1 MRINLPLRFIAS
13 NLLVNSTAIIDPKE
27 YPTIT
32 KSFPSLSFG
41 NMCCNNIKI
50 FNQLCLLNKNNPPP
64 TQHELLIRLH
74 TLVRL
79 LIVSDI
85 MFVASMLLVL

>member
-1 MRINLPLRFIAS
+1 MRISLPLRFIAS

-41 NMCCNNIKI
+41 NMCCKNIKI
-50 FNQLCLLNKNNPPP
+50 FNQLCLLHKNNPPP
-64 TQHELLIRLH
+64 TRITNTIH

-85 MFVASMLLVL
+85 MFVASMLFVL